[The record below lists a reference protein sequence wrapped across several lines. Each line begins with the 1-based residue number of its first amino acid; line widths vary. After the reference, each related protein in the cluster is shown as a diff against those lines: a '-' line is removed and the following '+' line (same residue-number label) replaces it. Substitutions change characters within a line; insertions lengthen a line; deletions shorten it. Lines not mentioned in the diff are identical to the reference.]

1 MEEMRYT
8 ISDAAKMV
16 KVESHVLRYWED
28 ELALE
33 IPRNEMGHRYYT
45 QREID
50 VFCQIRAL
58 KDRGFQLK
66 AIKDVLEIMFEEEK
80 GTNIISLD
88 NVRQNFAEPG
98 AASGKLEEK
107 AQRIEEK
114 THKMEEKGQRTEEK
128 VQKGEGKSKKPEG
141 KSTKEMTATE
151 LVEVQSVEGP
161 ASVSVSPA
169 EKMSHFK
176 YIMDGIVSQ
185 ALQANNLKLEESIAR
200 QVTERLLGEMDAI
213 EQEREQRE
221 EARFRKLD
229 ETIRGR
235 QRGYQEA
242 AAAKLPPYTPTKMN
256 KRRFGLFR
264 R

>member
-28 ELALE
+28 ELSLE

-50 VFCQIRAL
+50 IFCRIRAL

-66 AIKDVLEIMFEEEK
+66 SIKDVMEILFCDEK
-80 GTNIISLD
+80 TTNIISLED
-88 NVRQNFAEPG
+88 VRQNYEEH
-98 AASGKLEEK
+98 EEK
-107 AQRIEEK
+107 KIQDEARQNTISDHMVVMEPENKQVLTVEK
-114 THKMEEKGQRTEEK
+114 ISSE
-128 VQKGEGKSKKPEG
+128 
-141 KSTKEMTATE
+141 
-151 LVEVQSVEGP
+151 
-161 ASVSVSPA
+161 

-176 YIMDGIVSQ
+176 YIMDAIVSQ
-185 ALQANNLKLEESIAR
+185 ALMENNVRLEEDIADM
-200 QVTERLLGEMDAI
+200 VTERLMNEMSVLD
-213 EQEREQRE
+213 QQREQKE

-229 ETIRGR
+229 EMIRGR
-235 QRGYQEA
+235 QRGYQEV

-264 R
+264 K

>member
-28 ELALE
+28 ELSLD

-50 VFCQIRAL
+50 IFCQIRAL
-58 KDRGFQLK
+58 KDKGFQLK
-66 AIKDVLEIMFEEEK
+66 SIKDVMEIMFDDEK
-80 GTNIISLD
+80 NRTNIISLE
-88 NVRQNFAEPG
+88 NVRQSYEDGEN
-98 AASGKLEEK
+98 K
-107 AQRIEEK
+107 APAPEEK
-114 THKMEEKGQRTEEK
+114 TAEVVAVQKTPEKAVQTVSPEEKMR
-128 VQKGEGKSKKPEG
+128 
-141 KSTKEMTATE
+141 
-151 LVEVQSVEGP
+151 
-161 ASVSVSPA
+161 
-169 EKMSHFK
+169 HFK
-176 YIMDGIVSQ
+176 YIMDAIVSQ
-185 ALQANNLKLEESIAR
+185 ALQANNLRLEESIANL
-200 QVTERLLGEMDAI
+200 VTERLIHEMGEI
-213 EQEREQRE
+213 EQQREERE

-264 R
+264 K

>member
-28 ELALE
+28 ELSLE

-50 VFCQIRAL
+50 IFCRIRAL

-66 AIKDVLEIMFEEEK
+66 SIKDVMEILFCDEK
-80 GTNIISLD
+80 TTNIISLED
-88 NVRQNFAEPG
+88 VRQNYEEY
-98 AASGKLEEK
+98 EEK
-107 AQRIEEK
+107 KIQDEARQNTISDHMEVMEPENKQVLTVEK
-114 THKMEEKGQRTEEK
+114 ISSE
-128 VQKGEGKSKKPEG
+128 
-141 KSTKEMTATE
+141 
-151 LVEVQSVEGP
+151 
-161 ASVSVSPA
+161 

-176 YIMDGIVSQ
+176 YIMDANVSQ
-185 ALQANNLKLEESIAR
+185 ALMENNVRLEEDIADM
-200 QVTERLLGEMDAI
+200 VTERLMNEMSVLD
-213 EQEREQRE
+213 QQREQKE

-229 ETIRGR
+229 EMIRGR
-235 QRGYQEA
+235 QRGYQEV

-264 R
+264 K

>member
-28 ELALE
+28 ELSLE

-45 QREID
+45 PKEID
-50 VFCQIRAL
+50 VFCRIRAL

-66 AIKDVLEIMFEEEK
+66 SIKDVMEILFCDAK
-80 GTNIISLD
+80 TTNIISLEE
-88 NVRQNFAEPG
+88 VRQNYEEH
-98 AASGKLEEK
+98 EEK
-107 AQRIEEK
+107 LFSEEGEEVIASEAADLAELENKPISTAEKISSEEK
-114 THKMEEKGQRTEEK
+114 MG
-128 VQKGEGKSKKPEG
+128 
-141 KSTKEMTATE
+141 
-151 LVEVQSVEGP
+151 
-161 ASVSVSPA
+161 
-169 EKMSHFK
+169 HFK
-176 YIMDGIVSQ
+176 YIMDAIVSQ
-185 ALQANNLKLEESIAR
+185 ALVRNNRHLEEELTEL
-200 QVTERLLGEMDAI
+200 VTERLMNEMSIA
-213 EQEREQRE
+213 EQQREQRE

-242 AAAKLPPYTPTKMN
+242 AAAKIPPYTPTKMN

-264 R
+264 K

>member
-8 ISDAAKMV
+8 ISDAAKIV

-28 ELALE
+28 ELSLD

-50 VFCQIRAL
+50 VFCHIRAL
-58 KDRGFQLK
+58 KEKGFQLK
-66 AIKDVLEIMFEEEK
+66 AIKDVLEIMFLEEK
-80 GTNIISLD
+80 ENNIISLD
-88 NVRQNFAEPG
+88 NVRQSYGENEG
-98 AASGKLEEK
+98 ESEK
-107 AQRIEEK
+107 TEEK
-114 THKMEEKGQRTEEK
+114 TAAETPKTELAE
-128 VQKGEGKSKKPEG
+128 VQK
-141 KSTKEMTATE
+141 TE
-151 LVEVQSVEGP
+151 LTETVK
-161 ASVSVSPA
+161 VSAA

-176 YIMDGIVSQ
+176 YIMDGIVAQ
-185 ALQANNLKLEESIAR
+185 ALQENNLRLEEAITHR
-200 QVTERLLGEMDAI
+200 VTEQLLNEMDAM
-213 EQEREQRE
+213 EQDRERKE

-229 ETIRGR
+229 EALRGR
-235 QRGYQEA
+235 QRGYPEV

>member
-28 ELALE
+28 ELSLE

-50 VFCQIRAL
+50 IFCQIRAL
-58 KDRGFQLK
+58 KERGFQLK
-66 AIKDVLEIMFEEEK
+66 SIKDVMDIMFEKEK
-80 GTNIISLD
+80 TNIISLE
-88 NVRQNFAEPG
+88 NIRQNY
-98 AASGKLEEK
+98 EEDG
-107 AQRIEEK
+107 ENTGE
-114 THKMEEKGQRTEEK
+114 TEEK
-128 VQKGEGKSKKPEG
+128 QKEDSGEL
-141 KSTKEMTATE
+141 MTAESTSA
-151 LVEVQSVEGP
+151 EVKP
-161 ASVSVSPA
+161 AVSSE
-169 EKMSHFK
+169 EKMRHFK
-176 YIMDGIVSQ
+176 YIMDAIVSQ
-185 ALQANNLKLEESIAR
+185 ALQANNLRLEESVANL
-200 QVTERLLGEMDAI
+200 VTERLLNEISEM
-213 EQEREQRE
+213 EQQREERE

-256 KRRFGLFR
+256 KRHFGLFR
-264 R
+264 K

>member
-28 ELALE
+28 ELSLD

-88 NVRQNFAEPG
+88 NVRQNFAE
-98 AASGKLEEK
+98 SEEKSKKLEEK
-107 AQRIEEK
+107 AQR
-114 THKMEEKGQRTEEK
+114 TGEK
-128 VQKGEGKSKKPEG
+128 VQKIEEKKEKPEE
-141 KSTKEMTATE
+141 KNVKETAAAE
-151 LVEVQSVEGP
+151 LAEVQSVEAP
-161 ASVSVSPA
+161 AVVSVSPA

-221 EARFRKLD
+221 EMRFRKLD
-229 ETIRGR
+229 EAIRGR

>member
-28 ELALE
+28 ELSLD

-66 AIKDVLEIMFEEEK
+66 AIKDVHEIMFEEEK

-88 NVRQNFAEPG
+88 NVRQNFTE
-98 AASGKLEEK
+98 SEEKSKKLEEK
-107 AQRIEEK
+107 AQG
-114 THKMEEKGQRTEEK
+114 TGEK
-128 VQKGEGKSKKPEG
+128 VQKIEEKNV
-141 KSTKEMTATE
+141 KETAAAE
-151 LVEVQSVEGP
+151 LAEVQSVEAP
-161 ASVSVSPA
+161 TVVSVSPA

-221 EARFRKLD
+221 EMRFRKLD
-229 ETIRGR
+229 EAIRGR

>member
-28 ELALE
+28 ELSLD

-80 GTNIISLD
+80 ETKIISLN
-88 NVRQNFAEPG
+88 NVRQNFGE
-98 AASGKLEEK
+98 SEGKSK
-107 AQRIEEK
+107 KVEEK
-114 THKMEEKGQRTEEK
+114 TQRTEEK
-128 VQKGEGKSKKPEG
+128 VQKTEEKVQNSEGK
-141 KSTKEMTATE
+141 TAKEKVTE
-151 LVEVQSVEGP
+151 LAKVEETEKPVAVT
-161 ASVSVSPA
+161 VSPA

-200 QVTERLLGEMDAI
+200 QVTERLMREMDVM
-213 EQEREQRE
+213 EQEREQRAE
-221 EARFRKLD
+221 MRFRKLD
-229 ETIRGR
+229 EAIRGR

-242 AAAKLPPYTPTKMN
+242 AAAKLPPYTPTKMH
-256 KRRFGLFR
+256 KRRFSLFR

>member
-28 ELALE
+28 ELSLD

-50 VFCQIRAL
+50 VFCHIRAL

-66 AIKDVLEIMFEEEK
+66 AIKDVLEIMFLEEK
-80 GTNIISLD
+80 ENNIISLD
-88 NVRQNFAEPG
+88 NVRQGYEDNENEARKKDDVKAAE
-98 AASGKLEEK
+98 
-107 AQRIEEK
+107 
-114 THKMEEKGQRTEEK
+114 
-128 VQKGEGKSKKPEG
+128 
-141 KSTKEMTATE
+141 TATAE
-151 LVEVQSVEGP
+151 LAEVKKAEVP
-161 ASVSVSPA
+161 AAAGISAA

-176 YIMDGIVSQ
+176 YIMDGIVAQ
-185 ALQANNLKLEESIAR
+185 ALQENNLRLEEAITR
-200 QVTERLLGEMDAI
+200 QVTDRLLNEMDAM
-213 EQEREQRE
+213 EQDRERKE

-229 ETIRGR
+229 EALRGR
-235 QRGYQEA
+235 QRGYQEVA
-242 AAAKLPPYTPTKMN
+242 AAQLPPYKPTKMN

>member
-28 ELALE
+28 ELSLE

-50 VFCQIRAL
+50 IFCQIRAL

-66 AIKDVLEIMFEEEK
+66 SIKDVMDILFDEGK
-80 GTNIISLD
+80 STNIISLE
-88 NVRQNFAEPG
+88 NVRQNYGEN
-98 AASGKLEEK
+98 
-107 AQRIEEK
+107 EEK
-114 THKMEEKGQRTEEK
+114 TANPEILEERTGQKAEVMEIQENKHTEVEKISAEEKMR
-128 VQKGEGKSKKPEG
+128 
-141 KSTKEMTATE
+141 
-151 LVEVQSVEGP
+151 
-161 ASVSVSPA
+161 
-169 EKMSHFK
+169 HFK
-176 YIMDGIVSQ
+176 YIMDAIVSQ
-185 ALQANNLKLEESIAR
+185 ALRENNSLLEEEITDM
-200 QVTERLLGEMDAI
+200 VMERMMNEMGI
-213 EQEREQRE
+213 MEQQREQRE

-242 AAAKLPPYTPTKMN
+242 AAAKIPPYTPTKMN

-264 R
+264 K